1 MSKFIILT
9 AINESNKQEFKL
21 LVNVDNIVYSYEE
34 NNLTCILFTNSNR
47 KTVKETIKEIQL
59 LIEE

>member
-9 AINESNKQEFKL
+9 AINESNNQEFKL